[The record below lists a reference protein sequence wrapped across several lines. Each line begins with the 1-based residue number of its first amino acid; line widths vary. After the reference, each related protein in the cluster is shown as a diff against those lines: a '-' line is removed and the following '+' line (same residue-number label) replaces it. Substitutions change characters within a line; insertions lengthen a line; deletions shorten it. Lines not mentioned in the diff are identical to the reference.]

1 MATTAE
7 VPSDEEE
14 FHSAT
19 EDGDEREGKNERLAV
34 REDADA
40 EDNRTLRAGLDN
52 LDLRSDVAD
61 NDRTTASASGEDEQ
75 VKRDVETEGDA
86 KMSGL
91 DNRYV
96 SEEHEPEKD
105 GGVELTE
112 EQIKVY
118 QL

>member
-7 VPSDEEE
+7 VLSDEEE

-19 EDGDEREGKNERLAV
+19 EDGDEREGKNERPSV
-34 REDADA
+34 REDE
-40 EDNRTLRAGLDN
+40 EDSRTLRAGLDN
-52 LDLRSDVAD
+52 LDLKSDVAD